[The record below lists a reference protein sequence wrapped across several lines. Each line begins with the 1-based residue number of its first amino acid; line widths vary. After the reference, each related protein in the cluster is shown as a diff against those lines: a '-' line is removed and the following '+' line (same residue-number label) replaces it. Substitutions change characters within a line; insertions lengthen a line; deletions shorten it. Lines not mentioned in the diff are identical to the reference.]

1 MDSGTVGQLI
11 MIWQSFILVALITF
25 VIAWVMI
32 LTSKSIEPSQ
42 KLVWLLGTL
51 FLPVI
56 GPIIFF
62 SKYSGLKKVGA

>member
-1 MDSGTVGQLI
+1 MDLGTVSQLI
-11 MIWQSFILVALITF
+11 MIWQSFILVALISF
-25 VIAWVMI
+25 AIAWVKL
-32 LTSKSIEPSQ
+32 LTSKSIESSQ

-62 SKYSGLKKVGA
+62 SKYSGLKKAGA